1 MEALRKKDRGS
12 TLKTKED
19 VPQDLRLLV
28 ADLARAAKAAARTLR
43 ILSSAVKDQ
52 ALEAMA
58 AALEARRE
66 EILTANR
73 RDLEALDPATTS
85 EAFIDRLKLDEGRI
99 GQMAQGLREVAALP
113 DPVGE
118 VTSTWRRPNG
128 LLIERQ
134 RVPLG
139 VIGIIYESRPNV
151 TADAAG
157 LCLKAGNAVILRG
170 GSEAFHTN
178 EALARFLEEAGRG
191 AGLPLQWLQIVP
203 TTDRAAVREVLS
215 RHQEIDLI
223 VPRGGES
230 LVQMVREHSRIPVVY
245 HEKGLCHVYVDAEAD
260 LEMATRIVLNAK
272 AQRPGVCNAMET
284 LLVHRDVAEKFLR
297 HASPLLRQA
306 GVELRGCP
314 ETQKI
319 LPEALAATEADWE
332 TEYLALVLSIRVVP
346 DLDAAVSHIERYGSG
361 LSEAIVTRDDAR
373 GQEFLERV
381 DAAAVYVNASTRFTD
396 GNQFGFG
403 AELGISTQ
411 KLHARGPM
419 GLEELTSYKYI
430 IHGDGQVRT

>member
-1 MEALRKKDRGS
+1 M
-12 TLKTKED
+12 
-19 VPQDLRLLV
+19 

-43 ILSSAVKDQ
+43 TLSSAVKDQ
-52 ALEAMA
+52 GLEAMA
-58 AALEARRE
+58 AALEARRQ

-73 RDLEALDPATTS
+73 RDLGALNPATTG
-85 EAFIDRLKLDEGRI
+85 EAFIDRLRLDEGRI
-99 GQMAQGLREVAALP
+99 GQMAQGLREVANLP

-178 EALARFLEEAGRG
+178 QTLARFLEEAGRG

-230 LVQMVREHSRIPVVY
+230 LVQMVRENSRIPVIY
-245 HEKGLCHVYVDAEAD
+245 HEKGLCHVYVDAGAD
-260 LEMATRIVLNAK
+260 LEMAARVVLNAK
-272 AQRPGVCNAMET
+272 TQRPGVCNAMET
-284 LLVHRDVAEKFLR
+284 LLVHRDVAQKFLE
-297 HASPLLRQA
+297 HAGPLLRQA

-319 LPEALAATEADWE
+319 LPEVLAATEADWE

-346 DLDAAVSHIERYGSG
+346 DLDAAVSHIDRYGSG
-361 LSEAIVTRDDAR
+361 LSESIVTRDDAR

-381 DAAAVYVNASTRFTD
+381 DAAAVYMNASTRFTD

-403 AELGISTQ
+403 AELGVSTQ

-419 GLEELTSYKYI
+419 GLEELTSYKYVV
-430 IHGDGQVRT
+430 HGEGQIRT